1 MSYLYRT
8 ADFSSS
14 NDSKC
19 VLSFWV
25 KKTVNDI
32 AQGLF
37 LGWNT
42 SSNYATCYVN
52 TDDTI
57 YYKEK
62 QGGTQYETRIT
73 SGARKFRDTNAW
85 YHFVFQWDYT
95 QATASNRIKVWING
109 ELQTWENTG
118 NLPPQNNSLRLK
130 SSDFRI
136 GDYTHAGSSY
146 FNWKG
151 LMSHVHFIDDAPYD
165 TYQASTFGETDSTT
179 GEWKIKTNPGIA
191 TNNYGSQGFFVLKD
205 GNSGTDQSGKGNNLS
220 TSGTITKTED
230 CPSNVFATFNPL
242 TNWTGQNRTPSQVLN
257 KGNLTTGIGS
267 SEKALLLSTIGVTSG
282 KYYWEAKSDGVSKM
296 FFGFSNRL
304 VFDTSSDPHS
314 QSGYNGVYYYEG
326 TPDFRTYGSNT
337 STTGIASISS
347 SDILGFALDMDNHA
361 FYIHKNGTYMN
372 SGSPTSGSSRTGS
385 IAELFTYGRNCLSD
399 YDEVFASAYVTS
411 TSGSGTASFNFG
423 NGYFGTTQVSSA
435 GTNASGNGIFE
446 YDVPAGYTALSTK
459 GLNL

>member
-220 TSGTITKTED
+220 TSGTITKSED
-230 CPSNVFATFNPL
+230 CPSNVFATWNPL
-242 TNWTGQNRTPSQVLN
+242 YPSA
-257 KGNLTTGIGS
+257 NLTYSNGNNTVTSSSSSWTNGVTTGSTFAISKGKWYWEVKWDNDSSSNGITLGVFETEDSQNNLNNYLGEASSGIGYFLNTNEYYIGGVATSLAS
-267 SEKALLLSTIGVTSG
+267 S
-282 KYYWEAKSDGVSKM
+282 
-296 FFGFSNRL
+296 FSQG
-304 VFDTSSDPHS
+304 D
-314 QSGYNGVYYYEG
+314 
-326 TPDFRTYGSNT
+326 
-337 STTGIASISS
+337 IISI
-347 SDILGFALDMDNHA
+347 ALDMDNN
-361 FYIHKNGTYMN
+361 YIYFGENGTFLN
-372 SGSPTSGSSRTGS
+372 SGDPTSGSSGTGGIDIS
-385 IAELFTYGRNCLSD
+385 SFSGALTPALSTRNNNTLS
-399 YDEVFASAYVTS
+399 A
-411 TSGSGTASFNFG
+411 NFG
-423 NGYFGTTQVSSA
+423 NGYFGTTAVSSA

-446 YDVPAGYTALSTK
+446 YDVPTGYTALSTK

>member
-230 CPSNVFATFNPL
+230 CPSNVFCT
-242 TNWTGQNRTPSQVLN
+242 WNRLN
-257 KGNLTTGIGS
+257 KGSYIDMNYGNTNIYGNTS
-267 SEKALLLSTIGVTSG
+267 SNNGNTWGTISFPPSG
-282 KYYWEAKSDGVSKM
+282 KYYWETKV
-296 FFGFSNRL
+296 
-304 VFDTSSDPHS
+304 
-314 QSGYNGVYYYEG
+314 
-326 TPDFRTYGSNT
+326 
-337 STTGIASISS
+337 IA
-347 SDILGFALDMDNHA
+347 
-361 FYIHKNGTYMN
+361 YN
-372 SGSPTSGSSRTGS
+372 SGSSGYPQIGIIRDNTIAQGSMNGGNDGYVSSSKDCYYAAGGTTIYSKNGNVTVSATSLNDIIMCAMDSTAGNMKFWMGVNGTWWNSGDPANGTNAIWTETGDYQSVPFISGFNGSRGDT
-385 IAELFTYGRNCLSD
+385 
-399 YDEVFASAYVTS
+399 
-411 TSGSGTASFNFG
+411 NFG
-423 NGYFGTTQVSSA
+423 NGYFGTTAVSSA

-446 YDVPAGYTALSTK
+446 YDVPTGYTALSTK

>member
-8 ADFSSS
+8 ASFGSS
-14 NDSKC
+14 NDSSC

-25 KKTVNDI
+25 KKTVNDV

-151 LMSHVHFIDDAPYD
+151 LMSHVHFIDDASYD

-179 GEWKIKTNPGIA
+179 GEWKIKSNPGIA

-220 TSGTITKTED
+220 ISGTITKTED
-230 CPSNVFATFNPL
+230 CPSNLFST
-242 TNWTGQNRTPSQVLN
+242 
-257 KGNLTTGIGS
+257 ID
-267 SEKALLLSTIGVTSG
+267 LLSTHASNYTFANGNNKVTNSNGSTRVTRGTLGASSG
-282 KYYWEAKSDGVSKM
+282 KYYFETKIATVGGSSGFGTGLYVGVTDTDYFENLGAGQNFIGNGSNQVAQRGDGSHLAKNNTQINGYESCNAGSILQVALDLDNGYVYFGVNGTWGNSGDPTSGASGTGGVSITTGKTYM
-296 FFGFSNRL
+296 FAA
-304 VFDTSSDPHS
+304 
-314 QSGYNGVYYYEG
+314 SGYNGWSVE
-326 TPDFRTYGSNT
+326 T
-337 STTGIASISS
+337 
-347 SDILGFALDMDNHA
+347 
-361 FYIHKNGTYMN
+361 
-372 SGSPTSGSSRTGS
+372 
-385 IAELFTYGRNCLSD
+385 
-399 YDEVFASAYVTS
+399 
-411 TSGSGTASFNFG
+411 NFG
-423 NGYFGTTQVSSA
+423 NGYFGTTAVSSA
-435 GTNASGNGIFE
+435 GTNASNNGIFE
-446 YDVPAGYTALSTK
+446 YDVPAGYTAICTK